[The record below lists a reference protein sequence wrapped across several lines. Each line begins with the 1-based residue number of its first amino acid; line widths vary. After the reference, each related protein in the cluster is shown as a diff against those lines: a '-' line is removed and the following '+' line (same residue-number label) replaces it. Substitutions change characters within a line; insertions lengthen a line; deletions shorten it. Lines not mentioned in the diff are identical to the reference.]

1 MALNEAPKLEEDWTD
16 DIAGTDMKRHIMKHV
31 CPNCDTDLELESRE
45 TWVRDCPECEY
56 RWVATS
62 E

>member
-1 MALNEAPKLEEDWTD
+1 MTLSDPPELETDWTD
-16 DIAGTDMKRHIMKHV
+16 DIMGTNLTRYILKHV

-56 RWVATS
+56 RWVNS
-62 E
+62 LE